1 MKRSRTATARILEQ
15 ETVLGQASSRAVL
28 GGSQRRICLWEGEV
42 DGVIAFGGVESSGGD
57 EDGGVAAVG
66 EFRFFLSCN
75 LNSSVP
81 RSSMESSLSINLLSR
96 DKRPELYV
104 ECALYI
110 DGVPFGLPM
119 RTRLNTTGPPYCWNK
134 LITVWDT
141 ELGKFNPSEHKQLK
155 LAKSLDRGIIDRDL
169 KPSNNERKSIQRVL
183 KYPPTRTLSGDERQS
198 FFAVWSGVM
207 FRMFQTMLAYFLMM
221 ARDFTNQSHVRCSHN
236 QIIYCKYFTIS
247 KIATL
252 TCHTYRVMY
261 VAVSPDGQTIVT
273 GAGDE
278 TVRFWNVF
286 PSMKTQNEALRSGEN
301 SMPH

>member
-1 MKRSRTATARILEQ
+1 MRRSRTATARILEQ
-15 ETVLGQASSRAVL
+15 ETLDGIL
-28 GGSQRRICLWEGEV
+28 PV
-42 DGVIAFGGVESSGGD
+42 DKSTES
-57 EDGGVAAVG
+57 E
-66 EFRFFLSCN
+66 
-75 LNSSVP
+75 
-81 RSSMESSLSINLLSR
+81 

-119 RTRLNTTGPPYCWNK
+119 RTRS
-134 LITVWDT
+134 
-141 ELGKFNPSEHKQLK
+141 FNPSEHKQLK

-198 FFAVWSGVM
+198 FFALWSGVM
-207 FRMFQTMLAYFLMM
+207 FRAPLGMLGLMVLLEPVTKNLSIRQEEQ
-221 ARDFTNQSHVRCSHN
+221 AKKNWRKIKHVRCSHN